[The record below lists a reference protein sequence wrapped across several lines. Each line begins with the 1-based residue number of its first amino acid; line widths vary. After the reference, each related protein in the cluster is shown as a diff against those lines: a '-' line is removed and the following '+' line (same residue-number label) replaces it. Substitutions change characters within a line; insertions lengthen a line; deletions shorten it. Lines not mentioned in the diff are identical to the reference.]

1 MKLSPAFWCNCIFKI
16 TLQPSMF
23 KDCDSK
29 PRIYN
34 DLTYIAGKYDFP
46 IPVAQILL
54 YVFCY

>member
-1 MKLSPAFWCNCIFKI
+1 MKLSPALWCNCIFKS
-16 TLQPSMF
+16 TLQPPMF

-29 PRIYN
+29 PRIYS
-34 DLTYIAGKYDFP
+34 DLTYIVGKYDFP